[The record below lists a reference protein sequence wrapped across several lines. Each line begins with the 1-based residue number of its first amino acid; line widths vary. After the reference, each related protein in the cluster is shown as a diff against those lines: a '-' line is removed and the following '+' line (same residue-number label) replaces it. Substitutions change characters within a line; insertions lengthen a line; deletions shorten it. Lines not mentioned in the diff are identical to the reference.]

1 MGVVRCLLLLLV
13 GCGRLGFDPQVGSDG
28 AVADASS
35 DAATVPAGAKIW
47 LRMET
52 DPTMGIVDSAGNHV
66 VGCTGTC
73 PTLAVGKHAR
83 GYRFALEEVDVADAA
98 DLDSSA
104 GFTGAIWVDLDAL
117 PTGNIACFWTKPF
130 DNTKG
135 YDTFTLCVDPTGT
148 TIFDNETPGGTADS
162 LSGPAITAGSWH
174 HLAMSWDGATKRG
187 YLDGVE
193 VVTEAVA
200 IGHGSDPVA
209 LGSSR
214 GDFHLSGIVD
224 DALYYTRAL
233 TAAEIAELATP

>member
-1 MGVVRCLLLLLV
+1 MQIEPEALDSPVREQAVNGAAFGL
-13 GCGRLGFDPQVGSDG
+13 RLEIDPSIDIPGIAELDVHGSSG
-28 AVADASS
+28 P

-52 DPTMGIVDSAGNHV
+52 DPTIGIVDSAGNHV

-148 TIFDNETPGGTADS
+148 TIFDNYG
-162 LSGPAITAGSWH
+162 
-174 HLAMSWDGATKRG
+174 R
-187 YLDGVE
+187 
-193 VVTEAVA
+193 AVA
-200 IGHGSDPVA
+200 TCPG
-209 LGSSR
+209 LN
-214 GDFHLSGIVD
+214 SGRSCCQIS
-224 DALYYTRAL
+224 
-233 TAAEIAELATP
+233 